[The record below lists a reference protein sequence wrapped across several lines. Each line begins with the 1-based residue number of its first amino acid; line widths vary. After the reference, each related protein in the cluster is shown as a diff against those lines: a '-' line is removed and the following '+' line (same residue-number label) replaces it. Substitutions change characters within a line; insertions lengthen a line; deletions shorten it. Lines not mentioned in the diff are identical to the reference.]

1 VVGRRG
7 GLAPIPRERKTPKPS
22 IPSGNRLIGGPAAT
36 MLGPMFAYL
45 GTASGHWFDAFA
57 IAGAALLLDALI
69 GDPGWLYRRLPHPVA
84 LIGQAIGGL
93 DRLLNRP
100 KAPKALRVIAGILT
114 VLFVAGAVGALA
126 WAIGY
131 GLRKIEPAWI
141 GAGVEAVL
149 VSVLLAGR
157 SLHTHVAAV
166 ARGLATSLDEGRK
179 AVAAI
184 VGRNPETLDE
194 AGVARAAIESA
205 AENFSDGLVAPIF
218 WYVIFGLPGVAAY
231 KAINTLDSMVGHR
244 TEKHR
249 AFGWA
254 AARLDDLVNLVP
266 ARLAGGLLALGA
278 LLIPWASAK
287 RALTTM
293 MRDAGKHRSVNA
305 GWPEAAMAGSLG
317 LSLGGPRQ
325 YAGDHADD
333 PWIGAGSRNATP
345 ADIRRALTVN
355 LATGLWLALVLAAG
369 FSISFAI
376 SS

>member
-1 VVGRRG
+1 M
-7 GLAPIPRERKTPKPS
+7 ID
-22 IPSGNRLIGGPAAT
+22 GPAAT
-36 MLGPMFAYL
+36 MLAPMFAYL
-45 GTASGHWFDAFA
+45 GLASGLWFDAFA

-84 LIGQAIGGL
+84 LIGRAIGGL

-100 KAPKALRVIAGILT
+100 ATPKALRVLTGILT
-114 VLFVAGAVGALA
+114 VLLVTGAVGALA
-126 WAIGY
+126 WTIGF

-141 GAGVEAVL
+141 GAAAEALL
-149 VSVLLAGR
+149 VSVMLAGR
-157 SLHTHVAAV
+157 SLHAHVAAV
-166 ARGLATSLDEGRK
+166 ARGLAQSLDEGRK

-184 VGRNPETLDE
+184 VGRNPETLDG

-205 AENFSDGLVAPIF
+205 AENFSDGLIAPLF
-218 WYVIFGLPGVAAY
+218 WYLLFGLPGIAAY
-231 KAINTLDSMVGHR
+231 KAINTLDSMIGHR
-244 TEKHR
+244 TEKHH

-254 AARLDDLVNLVP
+254 AARLDDLANLVP

-287 RALTTM
+287 RALDTM
-293 MRDAGKHRSVNA
+293 LRDAGKHRSVNA
-305 GWPEAAMAGSLG
+305 GWPEAAMAGALG

-333 PWIGAGSRNATP
+333 PWIGSGSRAAAP

-355 LATGLWLALVLAAG
+355 LATGLWLALLLAAG
-369 FSISFAI
+369 FGVSFAVAA
-376 SS
+376 

>member
-1 VVGRRG
+1 M
-7 GLAPIPRERKTPKPS
+7 LA
-22 IPSGNRLIGGPAAT
+22 
-36 MLGPMFAYL
+36 PMFAYL
-45 GTASGHWFDAFA
+45 GTASGLWFDAFA

-100 KAPKALRVIAGILT
+100 KAPKALRVLAGIST
-114 VLFVAGAVGALA
+114 VLVVASAVGALA
-126 WAIGY
+126 WAIGF
-131 GLRKIEPAWI
+131 GLRKIEPEWI
-141 GAGVEAVL
+141 GAAAETLL

-157 SLHTHVAAV
+157 SLHAHVAAV
-166 ARGLATSLDEGRK
+166 ARGLEGSLDQGRE

-184 VGRNPETLDE
+184 VGRDPETLDE

-205 AENFSDGLVAPIF
+205 AENFSDGLIAPLF
-218 WYVIFGLPGVAAY
+218 WYVLFGLPGIAAY
-231 KAINTLDSMVGHR
+231 KAINTLDSMIGHR
-244 TEKHR
+244 TEKHH

-287 RALTTM
+287 RALATM
-293 MRDAGKHRSVNA
+293 LRDADKHRSVNA
-305 GWPEAAMAGSLG
+305 GWPEAAMAGALG
-317 LSLGGPRQ
+317 LSLGGPRH
-325 YAGDHADD
+325 YTGDHADD
-333 PWIGAGSRNATP
+333 PWIGAGTRNALP

-355 LATGLWLALVLAAG
+355 IATALWLALILAAG
-369 FSISFAI
+369 FAISFATV
-376 SS
+376 S

>member
-1 VVGRRG
+1 LIAR
-7 GLAPIPRERKTPKPS
+7 PR
-22 IPSGNRLIGGPAAT
+22 AT
-36 MLGPMFAYL
+36 MLAPMFAFY
-45 GTASGHWFDAFA
+45 GISSGLWFDTFA
-57 IAGAALLLDALI
+57 LAGAALLLDALI

-84 LIGQAIGGL
+84 LIGKAIGGL

-100 KAPKALRVIAGILT
+100 TTPAALRVVAGILT
-114 VLFVAGAVGALA
+114 VLVVVGAVGALA
-126 WAIGY
+126 WAIGF
-131 GLRKIEPAWI
+131 GLRRIAPEWI
-141 GAGVEAVL
+141 GAAIEAVL

-157 SLHTHVAAV
+157 SLHVHVAAV
-166 ARGLATSLDEGRK
+166 ARGLAVSLAEGRK

-205 AENFSDGLVAPIF
+205 AENFSDGLVAPLV
-218 WYVIFGLPGVAAY
+218 WYLIFGLPGIAAY
-231 KAINTLDSMVGHR
+231 QAINTLDSMIGHR
-244 TEKHR
+244 SERYR

-287 RALTTM
+287 RALATM
-293 MRDAGKHRSVNA
+293 VRDAGRHRSVNA
-305 GWPEAAMAGSLG
+305 GWPEAAMAGALG

-333 PWIGAGSRNATP
+333 PWIGSGSRAATP

-355 LATGLWLALVLAAG
+355 LATGLWLALILAAG
-369 FSISFAI
+369 FGVSYALTL
-376 SS
+376 